1 MSAFFRFPHTPHLV
15 WMGTGT
21 PRDDKVLS
29 RSEAD
34 ALLRSDVVVE
44 EKLDGANLGIS
55 LGADGMLRV
64 QNRGQYLV
72 PPYAGQFQRLRAWLA
87 QHQADLFET
96 LTHDLIM
103 FGEWCAARHSVA
115 YDRLP
120 DWFVVFDVY
129 DRSAGQF
136 LSTAGRNAFALRAGL
151 AVVPE
156 VFRGRATLE
165 ALHHQLLT
173 ETSRY
178 RAGPI
183 EGFVIRCEFEQW
195 LTARAKL
202 VHPQFVQNIG
212 EHWRRR
218 KIEWN
223 TLQHDA
229 HTAAALGV
237 QP

>member
-1 MSAFFRFPHTPHLV
+1 MSAFFRFPHTPHLA
-15 WMGTGT
+15 WLGAGK

-29 RSEAD
+29 RSEVE
-34 ALLRSDVVVE
+34 ALLRADIVVE
-44 EKLDGANLGIS
+44 EKVDGANLGIS
-55 LGADGMLRV
+55 LGVDGTLRI

-72 PPYAGQFQRLRAWLA
+72 PPYPGQFLRLRAWLA
-87 QHQADLFET
+87 QHQADLCKA
-96 LTHDLIM
+96 LTHDFIL

-129 DRSAGQF
+129 DRAESRF
-136 LSTAGRNAFALRAGL
+136 LSTTGRNAFALRAGL
-151 AVVPE
+151 TVVPE
-156 VFRGRATLE
+156 LFRGRATLDS
-165 ALHHQLLT
+165 LHQRLLT
-173 ETSRY
+173 ESSRY

-183 EGFVIRCEFEQW
+183 EGFVIRRESEQW

-223 TLQHDA
+223 ALQHGV
-229 HTAAALGV
+229 HTATGLGLR
-237 QP
+237 P

>member
-1 MSAFFRFPHTPHLV
+1 MSAFFRFPHTPHLT
-15 WMGTGT
+15 WLGAGT

-29 RSEAD
+29 RSEAE

-55 LGADGMLRV
+55 LGADGTLRL

-87 QHQADLFET
+87 QHQADLCEA
-96 LTHDLIM
+96 LTPEFIL
-103 FGEWCAARHSVA
+103 FGEWCAARHSVC
-115 YDRLP
+115 YERLP
-120 DWFVVFDVY
+120 DWFIAFDVY
-129 DRSAGQF
+129 NRAEGQF

-151 AVVPE
+151 SVVPE
-156 VFRGRATLE
+156 LFRGHATLE
-165 ALHHQLLT
+165 SLHQRLLT
-173 ETSRY
+173 ESSRY

-183 EGFVIRCEFEQW
+183 EGLVIRGESEQW

-212 EHWRRR
+212 EHWRSR

-223 TLQHDA
+223 ALQGGASTGRAGPITL
-229 HTAAALGV
+229 
-237 QP
+237 